1 MIIPQAKCFFMPLI
15 KTELEEPRMQL
26 CARLAYV
33 IAVSYT
39 KLEDPS
45 SGIPH
50 NVLDIMYRNK
60 VHRKIVIFPNIL
72 KAL

>member
-1 MIIPQAKCFFMPLI
+1 MPLI
-15 KTELEEPRMQL
+15 KTELEEPRTEL

-39 KLEDPS
+39 KLEDPA

-50 NVLDIMYRNK
+50 E
-60 VHRKIVIFPNIL
+60 
-72 KAL
+72 